1 MKFDG
6 LGKHLL
12 IAFGAALAFYL
23 GAYALDSYLRTRH
36 GPWRVT
42 FTSAGTNAPAIL
54 INAPRLGITNVQL
67 VFPGEQAPAGTNTVA
82 FDAPA
87 KTVPFGERIY
97 DDLMILPGAVTLNLF
112 GHGVELLPRTL
123 IVNQRQL
130 AWQSGATIELKPAEK
145 PPVKPAPVP
154 SRR

>member
-23 GAYALDSYLRTRH
+23 GAFALDTHLRTRQ

-42 FTSAGTNAPAIL
+42 FIAAGTNHPVLL
-54 INAPRLGITNVQL
+54 INEPRLGISNVRL
-67 VFPGEQAPAGTNTVA
+67 VFPGEHAPAGTNTVT

-87 KTVPFGERIY
+87 KAVPFGERIY
-97 DDLMILPGAVTLNLF
+97 DDLMILPGAVTLNVF

-123 IVNQRQL
+123 IVNRRQI
-130 AWQSGATIELKPAEK
+130 AWQSGVTIELRPAEK
-145 PPVKPAPVP
+145 PPVAPAPVP
-154 SRR
+154 VRR

>member
-23 GAYALDSYLRTRH
+23 GAFALDTHLRTRQ

-42 FTSAGTNAPAIL
+42 FIAAGTNHPVLL
-54 INAPRLGITNVQL
+54 INEPRLGISNVRL
-67 VFPGEQAPAGTNTVA
+67 VFPGEHAPAGTNTVT

-87 KTVPFGERIY
+87 KAVPFGERIY
-97 DDLMILPGAVTLNLF
+97 DDLMILPGAVSFNFF

-123 IVNQRQL
+123 IVNQRQV
-130 AWQSGATIELKPAEK
+130 AWRNDAVIELKPGEK
-145 PPVKPAPVP
+145 PASKPAPNR